1 MIEVIAKNSF
11 KKELYIEEFL
21 KRFNIPNKK
30 QTQLKQ
36 MIIEAISEQIKN
48 QSIQPQF
55 KVIQKDGSIKKINK
69 LQTKDI
75 TQIKV
80 ISFYETI
87 DYKSLF

>member
-1 MIEVIAKNSF
+1 
-11 KKELYIEEFL
+11 
-21 KRFNIPNKK
+21 
-30 QTQLKQ
+30 

-48 QSIQPQF
+48 QLIQPQF

-80 ISFYETI
+80 ISFY
-87 DYKSLF
+87 